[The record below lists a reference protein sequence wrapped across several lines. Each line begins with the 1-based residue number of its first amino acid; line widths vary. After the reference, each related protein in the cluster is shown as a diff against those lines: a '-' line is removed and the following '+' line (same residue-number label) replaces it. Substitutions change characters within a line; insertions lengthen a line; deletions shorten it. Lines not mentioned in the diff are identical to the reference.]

1 MRLNYICV
9 CYFSKTCADA
19 QNKHDKARYR
29 HTEIEPRPCRPAS
42 SVSPCLVRVARLARA
57 ARFVLLVS
65 VAYFACL
72 VSVARFVRS
81 TCAVRFVLRRPLRPA
96 IFSLQLELAVQK
108 SSFSWSWLAKIAVQL
123 ELDAIFTV
131 QLDLALLKST
141 FSWTWRGFM
150 DTMV

>member
-1 MRLNYICV
+1 M
-9 CYFSKTCADA
+9 
-19 QNKHDKARYR
+19 
-29 HTEIEPRPCRPAS
+29 
-42 SVSPCLVRVARLARA
+42 SPCLVLLARFVLLA
-57 ARFVLLVS
+57 RVARFVLLVS
-65 VAYFACL
+65 VACFACL

>member
-1 MRLNYICV
+1 MSPRLV
-9 CYFSKTCADA
+9 
-19 QNKHDKARYR
+19 
-29 HTEIEPRPCRPAS
+29 
-42 SVSPCLVRVARLARA
+42 LLARFVLLA
-57 ARFVLLVS
+57 RVARFVLLVS

-96 IFSLQLELAVQK
+96 IFSLQLEL
-108 SSFSWSWLAKIAVQL
+108 
-123 ELDAIFTV
+123 DAIFMV

>member
-1 MRLNYICV
+1 MSPRLAC
-9 CYFSKTCADA
+9 FA
-19 QNKHDKARYR
+19 
-29 HTEIEPRPCRPAS
+29 
-42 SVSPCLVRVARLARA
+42 RVARLARA

-108 SSFSWSWLAKIAVQL
+108 SSFSWS
-123 ELDAIFTV
+123 
-131 QLDLALLKST
+131 
-141 FSWTWRGFM
+141 
-150 DTMV
+150 